1 MRAALLLLPIL
12 SPALAAYEKT
22 LGVPPA
28 LLSKYSP
35 QALGKWKCLDGSK
48 EIPWDFVNDD
58 SCDCPDGSDEPGT
71 SACPNSTFYCSNEGH
86 IGATIPSSRVNDGI
100 CEAECCDGSDEAPGV
115 CPNTCKEVGE
125 AYRQKRAQELKIQK
139 TGAKIRSS
147 YIAYAQKEK
156 KRLESLV
163 QNLAD
168 EIAVREKE
176 VERLRDIADRAESI
190 SAAALERKKQSPVFQ
205 TLLEHASALKSLQ
218 REYKKR
224 AAAEKQLGEILDT
237 LRSGYNPNYQDMAVL
252 AAVRAW
258 EEHAGLPHVGVEADA
273 AAKEEEA
280 GGKDA
285 SAKDK
290 KEKAKKEEKIP
301 EDEWTLE
308 ELEQDLDEL
317 LKMDYV
323 ELLLESEDGTA
334 ASDGSMI
341 FDLAAYLPD
350 SVIPAYEDFK
360 DAFVVLLQTF
370 GIIKP
375 QKDLPSG
382 TDTSKSRQALQSAEK
397 ALSKVE
403 KDKKDAD
410 EQLSKLSD
418 PAGYGTEGEWK
429 KLQDLCVEREMGDY
443 KYELCFFKE
452 AKQKPLKGGS
462 NFSLG
467 KWGSWNTD
475 AEKGTPEYYSKQL
488 YTKGARCWNGPER
501 TVSVLL
507 TCGTDNAITSVSE
520 LEKCQY
526 QYTATSPALCLPVDE
541 GNVKDEL

>member
-1 MRAALLLLPIL
+1 MRAAALLLLPIL
-12 SPALAAYEKT
+12 GPVLAASEKT

-28 LLSKYSP
+28 LLSKYAPPAS
-35 QALGKWKCLDGSK
+35 GKWKCLDGSK

-58 SCDCPDGSDEPGT
+58 SCDCADGSDEPGT
-71 SACPNSTFYCSNEGH
+71 SACPNSTFYCRNDGH
-86 IGATIPSSRVNDGI
+86 TGAAIPSSRVNDGI
-100 CEAECCDGSDEAPGV
+100 CEAECCDGTDEAPGV

-125 AYRQKRAQELKIQK
+125 AYRKKRAQELKIQK
-139 TGAKIRSS
+139 TGSKIRSS

-156 KRLESLV
+156 KRLEGVV

-168 EIAVREKE
+168 EIAVREAE

-258 EEHAGLPHVGVEADA
+258 EEHAGLPHIGVEADA
-273 AAKEEEA
+273 AEKEPEKAPKKAAREEEV
-280 GGKDA
+280 G
-285 SAKDK
+285 
-290 KEKAKKEEKIP
+290 

-323 ELLLESEDGTA
+323 ELLLESDEGAA

-360 DAFVVLLQTF
+360 DALVTLLQTL
-370 GIIKP
+370 GVISRHTE
-375 QKDLPSG
+375 LPSG
-382 TDTSKSRQALQSAEK
+382 SDTSKSRQALQNAEK
-397 ALSKVE
+397 ALNKAQ

-410 EQLSKLSD
+410 EQLGKLSD

-429 KLQDLCVEREMGDY
+429 KLQDLCISREMGDY
-443 KYELCFFKE
+443 EYELCFFKE

-467 KWGSWNTD
+467 KWGAWNAD
-475 AEKGTPEYYSKQL
+475 AEKGTPEYYQKQL

-507 TCGTDNAITSVSE
+507 SCGTDNAITSVSE

-526 QYTATSPALCLPVDE
+526 QYTATTPALCLPVDE
-541 GNVKDEL
+541 EAARDEL

>member
-1 MRAALLLLPIL
+1 MR
-12 SPALAAYEKT
+12 
-22 LGVPPA
+22 
-28 LLSKYSP
+28 
-35 QALGKWKCLDGSK
+35 
-48 EIPWDFVNDD
+48 
-58 SCDCPDGSDEPGT
+58 
-71 SACPNSTFYCSNEGH
+71 
-86 IGATIPSSRVNDGI
+86 SSRH
-100 CEAECCDGSDEAPGV
+100 
-115 CPNTCKEVGE
+115 
-125 AYRQKRAQELKIQK
+125 
-139 TGAKIRSS
+139 
-147 YIAYAQKEK
+147 
-156 KRLESLV
+156 SLCTPIHFPS
-163 QNLAD
+163 LA
-168 EIAVREKE
+168 
-176 VERLRDIADRAESI
+176 
-190 SAAALERKKQSPVFQ
+190 VFQ

-334 ASDGSMI
+334 ASDGSMSEWTSSMRGI
-341 FDLAAYLPD
+341 RGTLGLTRLQSSTSRPTCQTRSFLRTRTSRTRLSCCCRRLGLSSPRRTC
-350 SVIPAYEDFK
+350 P
-360 DAFVVLLQTF
+360 VVLVSYSLAIESSSILTY
-370 GIIKP
+370 P
-375 QKDLPSG
+375 P
-382 TDTSKSRQALQSAEK
+382 DTSKSRQALQSAEK

-429 KLQDLCVEREMGDY
+429 KLQDLCVEREMG
-443 KYELCFFKE
+443 E
-452 AKQKPLKGGS
+452 
-462 NFSLG
+462 
-467 KWGSWNTD
+467 
-475 AEKGTPEYYSKQL
+475 
-488 YTKGARCWNGPER
+488 
-501 TVSVLL
+501 
-507 TCGTDNAITSVSE
+507 
-520 LEKCQY
+520 
-526 QYTATSPALCLPVDE
+526 
-541 GNVKDEL
+541 